1 MADSG
6 LSFDHPG
13 PSNGV
18 VPIFNTKSH
27 FFKQIV
33 PLSHI
38 MRLTPMGAA
47 WANIAIGT
55 HKQYTSHKSG
65 IKSVSH
71 ESSMVRQYTDA
82 YQSHSTP

>member
-1 MADSG
+1 MMADSG

-27 FFKQIV
+27 FFKQTV

-38 MRLTPMGAA
+38 MRLTPVL
-47 WANIAIGT
+47 ANLYEAVYIYV
-55 HKQYTSHKSG
+55 Q
-65 IKSVSH
+65 
-71 ESSMVRQYTDA
+71 D
-82 YQSHSTP
+82 QSTYILQCY

>member
-1 MADSG
+1 MSLILSAMMADSG

-27 FFKQIV
+27 FFKQTV

-38 MRLTPMGAA
+38 MRLTPMSQCYALIINPRRKA
-47 WANIAIGT
+47 
-55 HKQYTSHKSG
+55 
-65 IKSVSH
+65 
-71 ESSMVRQYTDA
+71 
-82 YQSHSTP
+82 

>member
-1 MADSG
+1 MMADSG

-27 FFKQIV
+27 FFKQTV

-38 MRLTPMGAA
+38 VRLTPM
-47 WANIAIGT
+47 IVTIF
-55 HKQYTSHKSG
+55 
-65 IKSVSH
+65 
-71 ESSMVRQYTDA
+71 
-82 YQSHSTP
+82 

>member
-1 MADSG
+1 MAAMMADSG

-27 FFKQIV
+27 FFRQTV

-38 MRLTPMGAA
+38 MRLTPMQRADV
-47 WANIAIGT
+47 NEN
-55 HKQYTSHKSG
+55 S
-65 IKSVSH
+65 
-71 ESSMVRQYTDA
+71 YTDLLC
-82 YQSHSTP
+82 

>member
-1 MADSG
+1 MQTPICHLLILSVMMADSG

-27 FFKQIV
+27 FFKQTV

-38 MRLTPMGAA
+38 MRLTPMTLDLLMEA
-47 WANIAIGT
+47 
-55 HKQYTSHKSG
+55 
-65 IKSVSH
+65 
-71 ESSMVRQYTDA
+71 SMA
-82 YQSHSTP
+82 Y

>member
-1 MADSG
+1 MSVILSAMMADSG

-27 FFKQIV
+27 FFKQTV

-38 MRLTPMGAA
+38 MRLTPMQVYLLM
-47 WANIAIGT
+47 WAPT
-55 HKQYTSHKSG
+55 RQTRHSG
-65 IKSVSH
+65 
-71 ESSMVRQYTDA
+71 
-82 YQSHSTP
+82 

>member
-1 MADSG
+1 MHTSICHLSYHAAMMADSG

-27 FFKQIV
+27 FFKQTV

-38 MRLTPMGAA
+38 MRLTCTYTCMPIAA
-47 WANIAIGT
+47 
-55 HKQYTSHKSG
+55 KS
-65 IKSVSH
+65 
-71 ESSMVRQYTDA
+71 Y
-82 YQSHSTP
+82 